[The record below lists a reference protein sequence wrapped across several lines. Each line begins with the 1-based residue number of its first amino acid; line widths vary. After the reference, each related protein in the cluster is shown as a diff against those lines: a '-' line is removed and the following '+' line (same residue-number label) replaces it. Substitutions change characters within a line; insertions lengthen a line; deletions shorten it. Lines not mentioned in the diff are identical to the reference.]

1 MANENVKNQAS
12 GHETDRE
19 ALLKSYLKRLNDGE
33 DLEKIRAEFVE
44 NFKDVSINEIVAA
57 EQDLI
62 KSGVPFQKVQKL
74 CDIHS
79 ALFHGKT
86 ENEVL
91 KAEQA
96 AFQQLQNATQA
107 KGEKAQK
114 KAEMTDA
121 QRAALQKN
129 THANLKAKRAERMAN
144 LPEGHPLR
152 QLMAEN
158 RALEKVLDEA
168 EKALNAVV
176 ADSADEDAVKAMRQ
190 SLQTLKKIRALYSRK
205 EELLMPRLEEYGITG
220 PTVVMWG
227 ADDDIKA
234 DVRTLANTFSE
245 KTAAGLTDHVKQ
257 TLQRIREMI
266 YKEDNILYPLAAE
279 NLTEEQ
285 WYDVYRDLPEMG
297 EAFLPE
303 NEKIRWPE
311 AEQWLADQKKKRR
324 KDALA
329 NGKVHLDGGELTVT
343 QLNAILKQLPIDVTF
358 ADEEEINRFFL
369 NEGHV
374 FARPK
379 SALGRKLYSC
389 HPQQI
394 LPMVKQ
400 MIADFKAHKRDHL
413 DRWIDR
419 PGNPIKVSYRAVYAD
434 DGSYLGTLELV
445 QQFGEVM
452 SHLEGKKK

>member
-12 GHETDRE
+12 GNGTDRE

-33 DLEKIRAEFVE
+33 DLETIRAEFVE
-44 NFKDVSINEIVAA
+44 NFRDVSINEIVAA

-62 KSGVPFQKVQKL
+62 KGGVPFQKVQKL

-96 AFQQLQNATQA
+96 AFQQLQNASQTSGKNVA
-107 KGEKAQK
+107 DKT
-114 KAEMTDA
+114 EMTDE
-121 QRAALQKN
+121 QKAALQKN

-144 LPEGHPLR
+144 LPKGHPLR

-168 EKALNAVV
+168 DKALSAVV
-176 ADSADEDAVKAMRQ
+176 ADSTDANAVKAMQ
-190 SLQTLKKIRALYSRK
+190 KSLQELKKVRALYSRK

-234 DVRTLANTFSE
+234 DVRTLANTFNE

-279 NLTEEQ
+279 NLTDEQ
-285 WYDVYRDLPEMG
+285 WYEVYGDLPEMG

-303 NEKIRWPE
+303 NEKTRWPE
-311 AEQWLADQKKKRR
+311 AEQWMADRKKKSRE
-324 KDALA
+324 DALA
-329 NGKVHLDGGELTVT
+329 NGRVHLDGGELTVA
-343 QLNAILKQLPIDVTF
+343 QLNAIFAQLPIDVTF

-400 MIADFKAHKRDHL
+400 MIADFKSHKRDHL

-419 PGNPIKVSYRAVYAD
+419 PGNPIKVSYRAVYAE

-445 QQFGEVM
+445 QQFGEVTN
-452 SHLEGKKK
+452 HLESRKK